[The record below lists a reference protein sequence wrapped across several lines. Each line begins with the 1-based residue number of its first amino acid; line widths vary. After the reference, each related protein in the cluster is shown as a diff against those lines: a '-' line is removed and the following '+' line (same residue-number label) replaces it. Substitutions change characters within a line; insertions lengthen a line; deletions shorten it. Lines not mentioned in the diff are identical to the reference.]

1 MGDVNGFDDSIR
13 YIEQSQPVR
22 GLSPD
27 QQAREDVS
35 QPIESSRVWQRE
47 GQARTAAIVRFHE
60 IGEVLFQSCCQSS
73 RRRLRF
79 RGIRWRRQQFT
90 KELKGGA
97 KQVTAAD
104 GESFA
109 AGTAFGGSP
118 CYGEFTLLA
127 ETLVRWGFGAGA
139 EQNFETPAGVFD
151 AAGEIDLIHVALGIQ
166 GGKG

>member
-1 MGDVNGFDDSIR
+1 MDGLDQSIQ
-13 YIEQSQPVR
+13 YTYESQPVC

-47 GQARTAAIVRFHE
+47 GQARTAAIVLFHE

-79 RGIRWRRQQFT
+79 REIRWRRQQFA
-90 KELKGGA
+90 KELNRGA
-97 KQVTAAD
+97 EQVTAAD

-109 AGTAFGGSP
+109 AGTAFGVSLG
-118 CYGEFTLLA
+118 YGDFPLTA
-127 ETLVRWGFGAGA
+127 ET
-139 EQNFETPAGVFD
+139 
-151 AAGEIDLIHVALGIQ
+151 H
-166 GGKG
+166 